1 MSADSP
7 RITADSP
14 KIVDEVC
21 ELFATKGHAA
31 YVGEPVSQLEHA
43 LQAAYFAEQES
54 ASDAL
59 VVAALLHD
67 IGHLVHKLPE
77 DAADHGIDT
86 RHEQL
91 GQAWLGRY
99 CGPEVTEPIRLHV
112 PAKRYLCATDPEYLA
127 QLSPASVQSLGLQGG
142 PFTPAELS
150 EFESNPF
157 YREAVTLRRWD
168 DLAKVP
174 NLPVPDLDHYRPKLA
189 RVLHDR

>member
-1 MSADSP
+1 M
-7 RITADSP
+7 

-43 LQAAYFAEQES
+43 LQAAHYAQQEQ
-54 ASDAL
+54 AGDAL

-86 RHEQL
+86 RHEHM
-91 GQAWLGRY
+91 GHAWLKRY

-112 PAKRYLCATDPEYLA
+112 PAKRYLCATDVEYQS
-127 QLSPASVQSLGLQGG
+127 QLSPASIQSLALQGG
-142 PFTPAELS
+142 PFTPAEVA
-150 EFESNPF
+150 EFERNPHF
-157 YREAVTLRRWD
+157 RAAVALRRWD
-168 DLAKVP
+168 DLAKI
-174 NLPVPDLDHYRPKLA
+174 PDLAVPPLDAYRPQLS
-189 RVLHDR
+189 RVLHDA

>member
-1 MSADSP
+1 M
-7 RITADSP
+7 T
-14 KIVDEVC
+14 IVDEVC

-43 LQAAYFAEQES
+43 LQAAYHAEQAD

-86 RHEQL
+86 RHEHL
-91 GQAWLGRY
+91 GQAWLRRY

-112 PAKRYLCATDPEYLA
+112 PAKRYLCATDQQYIA
-127 QLSPASVQSLGLQGG
+127 GLSPASVQSLSLQGG
-142 PFTPAELS
+142 PMSPEERS
-150 EFESNPF
+150 EFEQNPHC
-157 YREAVTLRRWD
+157 RDAVALRHWD

-174 NLPVPDLDHYRPKLA
+174 GMAVPPLEHYRPRLE
-189 RVLHDR
+189 RVLHEA